1 MYTHITLLT
10 NLIRI
15 KHICCIV
22 TTMEPYSSCYLPFNV
37 TCTVTIMCVVKDKM

>member
-15 KHICCIV
+15 KHLCCCV
-22 TTMEPYSSCYLPFNV
+22 TSREQYSSCYLPFNY
-37 TCTVTIMCVVKDKM
+37 TCTVSFMCVVKDKM